1 MPDPAYLQKEV
12 ALIRLQP
19 TDVLDEVKRR
29 KDLLLRLQNQRRV
42 RVPAGNLEEYKLLD
56 LESNQEILS

>member
-29 KDLLLRLQNQRRV
+29 KDLFLRLQNQRRV
-42 RVPAGNLEEYKLLD
+42 RVPAGNLEECTN
-56 LESNQEILS
+56 S